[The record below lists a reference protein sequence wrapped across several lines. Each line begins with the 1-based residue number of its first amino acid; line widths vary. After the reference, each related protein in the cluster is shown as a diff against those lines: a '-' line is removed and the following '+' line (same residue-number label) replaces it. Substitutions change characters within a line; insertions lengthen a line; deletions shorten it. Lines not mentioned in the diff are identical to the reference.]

1 MSVGTGHGFR
11 VVGELEPEALA
22 GGSLANAVA
31 AVKAVR
37 RGRDAET
44 VRGLVER
51 GGARVGVREVAS
63 GRWADDIARLVDAAE
78 RADPRA
84 REPAGRVRELV
95 TAERAE
101 SHWCHVVT
109 PPRVPRLYPRDRR
122 CRRPLRPS

>member
-95 TAERAE
+95 TAE
-101 SHWCHVVT
+101 
-109 PPRVPRLYPRDRR
+109 LG
-122 CRRPLRPS
+122 